1 MDEAA
6 RYMYYNP
13 PSYFPKRL
21 LNISPIVNKVDEL
34 DYPTYAK
41 HMGTDEVNYRY
52 INDVAFHGE
61 YGRVPTENNP
71 ELGEF
76 GQLTMTNRYYG
87 QMNQARNYGQ
97 PYIVDG
103 NKLMFL

>member
-1 MDEAA
+1 MDYAG
-6 RYMYYNP
+6 YNK
-13 PSYFPKRL
+13 Y
-21 LNISPIVNKVDEL
+21 V
-34 DYPTYAK
+34 
-41 HMGTDEVNYRY
+41 GTDAVNTRY
-52 INDVAFHGE
+52 IDDVAFYGE
-61 YGRVPTENNP
+61 HGRVPTNNNP

-76 GQLTMTNRYYG
+76 GQLSMTNRYFG